1 MLTATQHQRID
12 RYLDELAGAL
22 GGLPASE
29 RDDLVAGVREHIQAA
44 LADRPE
50 VTDADTDEVLRAL
63 GDPLAIAA
71 EATGDDGVRSG
82 PAGAGNARAGSAG
95 AGSAG
100 AGSAGGSGKRPL
112 PQRDWVPA
120 AVVVLLAAA
129 PLVLPVLAM
138 VGGFFALPVA
148 LIAGW
153 VLLWVS
159 PLWTP
164 GEKTAGTFLLPALGI
179 FWLFA
184 LVGAVGTTVCSGSM
198 DSDGTV
204 TSEVCTSD
212 SPVPPVVAWILLAV
226 FAVATV
232 VTAVVLQRNGRRR
245 ATALA
250 QSFSTGA

>member
-22 GGLPASE
+22 GGLPAGE

-44 LADRPE
+44 LADRPD
-50 VTDADTDEVLRAL
+50 VTDDGVDEVLRAL

-71 EATGDDGVRSG
+71 EATGDDGVSVGPTGVG
-82 PAGAGNARAGSAG
+82 PAGVGP
-95 AGSAG
+95 
-100 AGSAGGSGKRPL
+100 GKRPL
-112 PQRDWVPA
+112 SQRDWVPA
-120 AVVVLLAAA
+120 AVVALLAAA
-129 PLVLPVLAM
+129 PLVLPVLAT
-138 VGGFFALPVA
+138 VGGIFALPVA
-148 LIAGW
+148 LITGW
-153 VLLWVS
+153 LLLWVS

-164 GEKTAGTFLLPALGI
+164 GEKTAGTFLLPALGM

-184 LVGAVGTTVCSGSM
+184 LVGTVGTSVCSGSM

-204 TSEVCTSD
+204 TGEVCTSD
-212 SPVPPVVAWILLAV
+212 SPVPPVVAGILLAV

-232 VTAVVLQRNGRRR
+232 VTAVVLLRNGRRR

>member
-12 RYLDELAGAL
+12 RYLAELAGAL
-22 GGLPASE
+22 GDLPETE
-29 RDDLVAGVREHIQAA
+29 RADVVAGVREHIQAA
-44 LADRPE
+44 LADRPGH
-50 VTDADTDEVLRAL
+50 TDADVDEVLRAL

-71 EATGDDGVRSG
+71 EATGDDGSG
-82 PAGAGNARAGSAG
+82 DGPRAATATATAAGAGRGRVPVPA
-95 AGSAG
+95 
-100 AGSAGGSGKRPL
+100 
-112 PQRDWVPA
+112 RDWVPA
-120 AVVVLLAAA
+120 AVVALLAAA

-138 VGGFFALPVA
+138 VGGLFVLPVA

-153 VLLWVS
+153 VLLWAS

-164 GEKTAGTFLLPALGI
+164 AEKFAGTFLLPALGM
-179 FWLFA
+179 FWMLA
-184 LVGAVGTTVCSGSM
+184 LLGVVGTTVCSGAT
-198 DSDGTV
+198 DSGGTT

-212 SPVPPVVAWILLAV
+212 SPVPPVAAWILLAV

-245 ATALA
+245 AAEQA